1 MAGFVLFWALQI
13 IWLPMTFS
21 MTFSSFKTLG
31 LAVMISFKNSNPK
44 LVLERFSYLKQFNR
58 LKLWS
63 SPKCMP
69 FTLLNY
75 SSLSYIVLA
84 LRSVV
89 NNLSNRTLIFHDFKD
104 QQLNSMTFQ
113 AWKWNSYISWL
124 SSFSMTCTKPVW
136 GINDVLLLLNERGH
150 KMGTPPF

>member
-1 MAGFVLFWALQI
+1 
-13 IWLPMTFS
+13 
-21 MTFSSFKTLG
+21 
-31 LAVMISFKNSNPK
+31 MISFKNSNPK

-113 AWKWNSYISWL
+113 AWKWNPYIS
-124 SSFSMTCTKPVW
+124 
-136 GINDVLLLLNERGH
+136 
-150 KMGTPPF
+150 